1 MNIER
6 YQNPIRH
13 ALNQQLGRCPLTMPT
28 LTLSLPYSLISNRSL
43 SLSHNLNVVVFV
55 VFVVVVAVARQLVFC
70 ARVRVHFG
78 HCFSVAL
85 NSHRN
90 LVTNNLIS
98 FESSVNLLQDVNL
111 KSI

>member
-43 SLSHNLNVVVFV
+43 SLSHNLNVVVFD
-55 VFVVVVAVARQLVFC
+55 VVVAVARQLVFC